1 VQNTQSYVIANMQS
15 IIGQQANIIGNLS
28 AQLADANK
36 KVNDD
41 QNTIKSQIAMI
52 DALKGG
58 QSSDTTQSDAN
69 NGQTDEQPAEA
80 APAAK

>member
-1 VQNTQSYVIANMQS
+1 MQDTQSYVIANMQS

-58 QSSDTTQSDAN
+58 KPSDTTQSDTD
-69 NGQTDEQPAEA
+69 NGQENSQPADA

>member
-1 VQNTQSYVIANMQS
+1 MQNTQSYVIANMQS

-41 QNTIKSQIAMI
+41 QNTIKSQIAII
-52 DALKGG
+52 DAF
-58 QSSDTTQSDAN
+58 TV
-69 NGQTDEQPAEA
+69 
-80 APAAK
+80 